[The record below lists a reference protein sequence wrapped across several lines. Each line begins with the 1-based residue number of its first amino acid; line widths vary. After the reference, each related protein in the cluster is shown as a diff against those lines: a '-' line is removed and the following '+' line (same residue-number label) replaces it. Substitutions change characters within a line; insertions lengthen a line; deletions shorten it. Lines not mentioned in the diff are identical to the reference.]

1 MCEIAFF
8 SSPIGLGHATR
19 DSAIIDNLE
28 NSSYKFFTGNAAT
41 KFFKQC
47 GYNVEDVYQPPKFD
61 VEKGLL
67 KNQLKWLWKYYKYY
81 KNCKEISKEIILKN
95 KPKIIIS
102 DEDFASIAVAQE
114 LGIPNILVTDILETR
129 FTKGF
134 GSIIEKKMNSTMREI
149 IKKCDKIIIPENGKN
164 EKNIIRTGPIVR
176 HITNTR
182 EELRKKF
189 GFSKKTITL
198 SVGGTD
204 AGKFLIKQTIEVLK
218 NNDEVELVIVSGP
231 NLQENTEKNIKSLG
245 FVTNLHEIIHAS
257 DAVISLAGKST
268 IDESITYGTP
278 GIFIPIK
285 DHFEQEDNAKE
296 LGYSFDDIFRLEQ
309 LIREKLKENRN
320 PIKSYGAINASSAIE
335 LVLSGNSQ

>member
-134 GSIIEKKMNSTMREI
+134 GSIIEKKMNGTMKEI
-149 IKKCDKIIIPENGKN
+149 IKKCD
-164 EKNIIRTGPIVR
+164 
-176 HITNTR
+176 
-182 EELRKKF
+182 
-189 GFSKKTITL
+189 S
-198 SVGGTD
+198 
-204 AGKFLIKQTIEVLK
+204 
-218 NNDEVELVIVSGP
+218 
-231 NLQENTEKNIKSLG
+231 
-245 FVTNLHEIIHAS
+245 
-257 DAVISLAGKST
+257 
-268 IDESITYGTP
+268 
-278 GIFIPIK
+278 
-285 DHFEQEDNAKE
+285 
-296 LGYSFDDIFRLEQ
+296 
-309 LIREKLKENRN
+309 
-320 PIKSYGAINASSAIE
+320 
-335 LVLSGNSQ
+335 